1 LKNYK
6 INLKKGVIS
15 IRILSIINLKGGVG
29 KTISAVNMAYT
40 LTRENFRVLLI
51 DNDKQ
56 GNTSKFYEAHD
67 YEKPSISD
75 VLTEK
80 NVDLDKI
87 IRRTK
92 YERLDIIPANMT
104 LLRADKEVLLDSTR
118 QQQTRLSQALKTVS
132 HLYDYVVIDN
142 APDLSMNVINA
153 IVASDDVLIPIKI
166 DNFSLDGLE
175 QLIEQVENVRVN
187 FNDKLNI
194 AGGFVTMYQK
204 NNVNISGIEHLRK
217 HAPIPMLGTTICK
230 TVKVDESTFVR
241 EPLLIYAPKTA
252 VAQDYC
258 RLTSEYIKMG

>member
-1 LKNYK
+1 M
-6 INLKKGVIS
+6 VC

-40 LTRENFRVLLI
+40 LTQENFRVLLV

-56 GNTSKFYEAHD
+56 GNASKFYGAHD
-67 YEKPSISD
+67 YDKPSISD
-75 VLTEK
+75 VLTQQK
-80 NVDLDKI
+80 PTLDGI
-87 IRRTK
+87 IQRTE
-92 YERLDIIPANMT
+92 YERLDVLPANMT

-118 QQQTRLSQALKTVS
+118 QQQTRLSQALKTVN

-166 DNFSLDGLE
+166 DNFSLDGLT
-175 QLIEQVENVRVN
+175 QLIEQVDNVRTN

-217 HAPIPMLGTTICK
+217 HAPIPMLGTTITK

-241 EPLLIYAPKTA
+241 KPLLLYAPKNA
-252 VAQDYC
+252 VSQDYC
-258 RLTSEYIKMG
+258 RLTAEYIQMG

>member
-1 LKNYK
+1 
-6 INLKKGVIS
+6 
-15 IRILSIINLKGGVG
+15 
-29 KTISAVNMAYT
+29 MAYT
-40 LTRENFRVLLI
+40 LTQEGFRVLLI

-56 GNTSKFYEAHD
+56 GNASKFYGAHD
-67 YEKPSISD
+67 YDKSSISD

-80 NVDLDKI
+80 NIDLNDI
-87 IRRTK
+87 IKRTE
-92 YERLDIIPANMT
+92 YERLDILPANMT
-104 LLRADKEVLLDSTR
+104 LLRADKEILLDSTR
-118 QQQTRLSQALKTVS
+118 QQQTRLSQALKTVNS
-132 HLYDYVVIDN
+132 LYDYVVIDN

-175 QLIEQVENVRVN
+175 QLIEQVENVRAN

-204 NNVNISGIEHLRK
+204 NNVNISGMEHLRR
-217 HAPIPMLGTTICK
+217 HAPIPMLGATISK

-241 EPLLIYAPKTA
+241 KPLLLYAPKNA

-258 RLTSEYIKMG
+258 KLTAEYIKMG